1 MGKGIHRMAWIVL
14 VLALVL
20 LGALFAAAH
29 QSRSKPPDYG
39 LDAGRLRACPASP
52 NCVCSEPGA
61 TGPAQSIEPLPLGQR
76 EPAAAWQALQDAIA
90 ADGGEVVFAA
100 GDYLAATFR
109 TSLFGFVDDL
119 EARLDRDAGVI
130 QLRSASRVGHSD
142 LGANRARVAGVAARF
157 EAGAAEAG
165 G

>member
-1 MGKGIHRMAWIVL
+1 MGKGIHRMAWVVL
-14 VLALVL
+14 VLALVS

-39 LDAGRLRACPASP
+39 LDAGRLRACPTSP

-61 TGPAQSIEPLPLGQR
+61 TGPAHAIEPLPFSQR

-109 TSLFGFVDDL
+109 TPLFGFVDDL

-130 QLRSASRVGHSD
+130 HLRSASRVGHSD
-142 LGANRARVAGVAARF
+142 LGANRKRSARLTARF
-157 EAGAAEAG
+157 TDASTPR
-165 G
+165 